1 MSLAK
6 KIARNR
12 EKKAGTKIQKTT
24 KQINRS
30 EHDVRRAYI
39 RQNVEDTITRLEA
52 IQNVEAILLVAAHET
67 FRFAKKRLDRLY
79 ARMKSHFD
87 CIKSGY
93 VTVEEICQILRDEAK
108 MDIRD
113 CRNPNVSHQQLI
125 QYKVIDELSA
135 AFLIG
140 LLDEYGYK
148 ATLLHRVYSAAAE
161 ISEKLDRHEMNIQD
175 LENILEKEA
184 KFNHERILRYE

>member
-1 MSLAK
+1 MGLAK

-12 EKKAGTKIQKTT
+12 EKKAGTKIRKTT

-67 FRFAKKRLDRLY
+67 FRFSKKRLDRLY
-79 ARMKSHFD
+79 VRMKSHFD

-135 AFLIG
+135 AFLFG
-140 LLDEYGYK
+140 RLDEYGYK

>member
-1 MSLAK
+1 MSFAK
-6 KIARNR
+6 KMARKRNLAMR
-12 EKKAGTKIQKTT
+12 GDEYKAQKTV
-24 KQINRS
+24 NRT
-30 EHDVRRAYI
+30 ERDVRRAYI

-79 ARMKSHFD
+79 ARMKSHFE

-113 CRNPNVSHQQLI
+113 SRNPKVSHQQLI

-161 ISEKLDRHEMNIQD
+161 ISEKLDRHELNMQD
-175 LENILEKEA
+175 LENILAKEA